1 MQLSLWGILGITL
14 LLAQW
19 LHRHYRHLQHVS
31 LEEVQDFGGMQLRP
45 PAGWDRQ
52 ILAGRITF
60 TESAD
65 VGGGRRTLTVW
76 RSNTPIFLS
85 PVEFLLRSG
94 QVSLIASRPEPPG
107 NIDIAGWPGV
117 LITEVYPPTAQRPR
131 QPSRSKRLIACTVL
145 PSLAVIG
152 LELSGEGDPSSDS
165 ADGDLIRRV
174 AQSISLPQPESPRY
188 TSRVDLPEG
197 IQVAVPDGF
206 ATPDS
211 VPPLRDSRTLVL
223 MHGSV
228 RLSETA
234 RKPCT
239 LPSGAWLAVDLVPCV
254 FLPGDNPGTFVAMLM
269 RRDPKFLPAPV
280 VTVKE
285 QILRCERRD
294 DAVLPSVAYLRV
306 GPDGRALLAE
316 FRWSRPGS
324 SAAED
329 VKWVDGFWQHIS
341 RGIQFGKLPTTMPSR
356 VSAGAKAVAQLP
368 EDPAKLLSDDDSA
381 GFQWYH
387 ESLATVN
394 SLTKARYLQSGQ
406 VLRGQIEATRLPPL
420 PNPVREEWCTWSL
433 WNPASRLKYDYTLK
447 QGDFTQETHIADGG
461 YEITIA
467 EDGRPLAQSTG
478 KVPAGFIP
486 GGVLPLALG
495 RLPQE
500 PMVLTTDAV
509 PIAGVTAS
517 TTLLRL
523 LVEPAN
529 DPPSP
534 TTEPLQPM
542 RFWRVRING
551 ASSSSRWC
559 FDKDG
564 RLHTISFDGQ
574 VHLIRTEPEPA
585 QTPETRPAEE

>member
-1 MQLSLWGILGITL
+1 
-14 LLAQW
+14 
-19 LHRHYRHLQHVS
+19 
-31 LEEVQDFGGMQLRP
+31 
-45 PAGWDRQ
+45 
-52 ILAGRITF
+52 
-60 TESAD
+60 
-65 VGGGRRTLTVW
+65 VW
-76 RSNTPIFLS
+76 RSYTPIFLS

-94 QVSLIASRPEPPG
+94 QIPLIASGPEPLG
-107 NIDIAGWPGV
+107 NIEIAGWPGV
-117 LITEVYPPTAQRPR
+117 LVAEARPLTAQRGK

-152 LELSGEGDPSSDS
+152 LELSGEGDLNS

-188 TSRVDLPEG
+188 TSHVDLPEG
-197 IQVAVPDGF
+197 IRVAVPDGF

-223 MHGSV
+223 MHGS
-228 RLSETA
+228 
-234 RKPCT
+234 
-239 LPSGAWLAVDLVPCV
+239 AWLAVDLVPCV

-269 RRDPKFLPAPV
+269 RRDPKFFPAPV

-285 QILRCERRD
+285 QTLRCERRD
-294 DAVLPSVAYLRV
+294 DAVLPSVAYLQV

-324 SAAED
+324 SAAADME
-329 VKWVDGFWQHIS
+329 WVEKFWQEIS
-341 RGIQFGKLPTTMPSR
+341 RGVRFGKLPTTMPSR

-368 EDPAKLLSDDDSA
+368 EDPTKLLSDDDSA

-387 ESLATVN
+387 ESLATMN
-394 SLTKARYLQSGQ
+394 SLTKARYLQGERS
-406 VLRGQIEATRLPPL
+406 LKGQIEATRLPPL
-420 PNPVREEWCTWSL
+420 PNPVREEWCEWSARGS
-433 WNPASRLKYDYTLK
+433 ASGLEYEYTLK
-447 QGDFTQETHIADGG
+447 RGEFIQETRIANGI
-461 YEITIA
+461 YRIA
-467 EDGRPLAQSTG
+467 VVEGWRPLPPSTG
-478 KVPAGFIP
+478 KLPAGFIP

-509 PIAGVTAS
+509 PITGVTAS

-523 LVEPAN
+523 LVEPDN
-529 DPPSP
+529 PSSP
-534 TTEPLQPM
+534 TTEPSQPM